1 MLKTQ
6 KKWLSTSV
14 LASKEMIVACKI
26 GIAWVQ
32 FNFCMTHLCFRVK
45 RCCWWQCQYFL
56 YIWLKAKEP
65 RDQHRSSEN
74 MSCKS
79 SSHRNVCEWWQWI
92 LHASR
97 TLNGSGVSELY
108 LNERFSVSLGVVA
121 SHLHFHE
128 LVVFTMWQKH
138 FDILMKAIKNICHCQ
153 ISGWKE
159 NDISH
164 NANSNHSS
172 SMYIPF
178 HPSIP
183 HSQKRDESQ
192 GRIHSYLTQP
202 LQIALI
208 SQTK

>member
-1 MLKTQ
+1 MP
-6 KKWLSTSV
+6 
-14 LASKEMIVACKI
+14 IFF
-26 GIAWVQ
+26 VQ
-32 FNFCMTHLCFRVK
+32 LC
-45 RCCWWQCQYFL
+45 
-56 YIWLKAKEP
+56 IWLKAKEP

-79 SSHRNVCEWWQWI
+79 SSLRNVCEWWQWI

-97 TLNGSGVSELY
+97 TPNGSGVSELY

-121 SHLHFHE
+121 PRLRFHE

-138 FDILMKAIKNICHCQ
+138 FDILMKAIKNMCHCQ
-153 ISGWKE
+153 ISSWKE

-164 NANSNHSS
+164 NAYSNHSS
-172 SMYIPF
+172 SECIPF

-192 GRIHSYLTQP
+192 GLFHIHLIQP

-208 SQTK
+208 FVTKQTVSSPVCFA